1 MAPSSNK
8 TLNLSQLENSDRVTQ
23 FNIYITIPEKYHQE
37 PIVSQLASRYNLDI
51 NILAATLG
59 AGGRGNGWF
68 HLSLSGSS
76 QSIKDALIYLEELD
90 ITLLNDLEMDGW

>member
-1 MAPSSNK
+1 MALSSNQ
-8 TLNLSQLENSDRVTQ
+8 TLDFSQLDNSDRVTQ
-23 FNIYITIPEKYHQE
+23 FHIYITIPEKYHQE

-90 ITLLNDLEMDGW
+90 IIILNHLETDGW